1 MARPMSIETRAHLR
15 ELRSERTARAH
26 AARRQDTAQREADAW
41 NAAHPSRVPVIVTL
55 DDGAQVAT
63 FTRSIAW
70 RICDHASVL
79 VDGIS
84 GGYLLSRCR
93 VDPSRGG
100 FVAAECA
107 INLATAYRPEVP

>member
-1 MARPMSIETRAHLR
+1 MARPMSLETRARLR
-15 ELRSERTARAH
+15 ELRSVRSARAR
-26 AARRQDTAQREADAW
+26 AIREQETAQREADVW
-41 NAAHPSRVPVIVTL
+41 NAAHPPRVPVIVTL
-55 DDGAQVAT
+55 DNGAQVAT

-93 VDPSRGG
+93 VDPSRGDA
-100 FVAAECA
+100 VAAECA
-107 INLATAYRPEVP
+107 LNLATAYRPEVP